1 MDAPTGLDA
10 LAALAVLVALSTT
23 RIAVAFLLLPVFAP
37 ETVPALVRN
46 TFFVGL
52 GIITLMIQPTV
63 SVDGWTLVD
72 WLGVFLKEGFIGL
85 ALGLV
90 MAAVMW
96 AFEAAGQLVDTHAG
110 ATQSQLTD
118 PLSGHQTSL
127 SGALLGRLAN
137 LVFMAAGGFTAWIV
151 VLLESYAVWP
161 VGHAQ
166 VHLPR
171 QAVAL
176 FEDRFGDFSSTA
188 LLLAG
193 PPIVVLFMVDVALGL
208 ANRFAPQ
215 LSVLSIS
222 MSVKTLAA
230 MLVWLMLLGSL
241 AEVMQGRIHEA
252 VRTAIP
258 LVQKAVSGVR

>member
-1 MDAPTGLDA
+1 MDTLLALDS
-10 LAALAVLVALSTT
+10 LTALAVLVALSTT
-23 RIAVAFLLLPVFAP
+23 RIAVAFLLLPVFAS

-46 TFFVGL
+46 AFFVGL
-52 GIITLMIQPTV
+52 GIVTLVIQPRV
-63 SVDGWTLVD
+63 SVDGWTLGQ
-72 WLGVFLKEGFIGL
+72 WIGVFLKEAFIGL

-90 MAAVMW
+90 MAAVLW

-110 ATQSQLTD
+110 ATNAQLVD

-137 LVFMAAGGFTAWIV
+137 LVFMAAGGFTAWIA

-161 VGHAQ
+161 VGQAQ

-171 QAVAL
+171 QAVAM
-176 FEDRFGDFSSTA
+176 FEDRFGDFASTA

-193 PPIVVLFMVDVALGL
+193 PSIVVLFMVDVALGL

-230 MLVWLMLLGSL
+230 MLIWLMVLGGL
-241 AEVMQGRIHEA
+241 TEVMQGRIHDA

-258 LVQKAVSGVR
+258 LVQKAVTGVR